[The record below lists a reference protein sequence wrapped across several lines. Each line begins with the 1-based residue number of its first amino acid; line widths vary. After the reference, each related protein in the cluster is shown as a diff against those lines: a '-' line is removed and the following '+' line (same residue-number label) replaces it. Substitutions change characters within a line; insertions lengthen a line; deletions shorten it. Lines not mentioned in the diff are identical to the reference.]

1 MFQGSAG
8 VHPCDR
14 VESDKFP
21 EDVEEVVPGGGED
34 VPELSARVM
43 FELDV
48 VWQFGH
54 PGPALLSRGAQSQE
68 DFPQLVQVRLS
79 GQEGDPARGK
89 LCSDDHLGHLGLT

>member
-1 MFQGSAG
+1 MFEGSAG
-8 VHPCDR
+8 VHSLER
-14 VESDKFP
+14 VDCYEFP

-79 GQEGDPARGK
+79 GQEGDPDERK
-89 LCSDDHLGHLGLT
+89 VIIY